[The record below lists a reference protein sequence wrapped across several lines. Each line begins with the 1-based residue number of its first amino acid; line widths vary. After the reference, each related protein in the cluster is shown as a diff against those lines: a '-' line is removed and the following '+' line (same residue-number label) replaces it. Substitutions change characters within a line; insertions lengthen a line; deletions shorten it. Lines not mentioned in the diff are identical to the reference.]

1 MNYAEIVKDTDDM
14 LRRVML
20 RNSIETALLIGFCAI
35 LIILM
40 IAMLWSDHRERKAR
54 KVQRV
59 VGGYQ
64 FRPTV
69 TDEVQVINGEVF
81 HRMGVPGKEV

>member
-1 MNYAEIVKDTDDM
+1 MNYAELTRETDEM
-14 LRRVML
+14 LKRVML
-20 RNSIETALLIGFCAI
+20 RNSIETAILIGFCAI

-54 KVQRV
+54 KVQNI

-69 TDEVQVINGEVF
+69 TDEVQVINGVEF